1 LNRLAV
7 QSLAF
12 SHPQSTMEIKFIVD
26 NNLAKLAKWLRIMGY
41 DALLL
46 KEKDDIK
53 MIRFAL
59 NEDRVILTRD
69 TQLMKRRQVTSG
81 KLRAVLIKPDNPG
94 TQLQETA
101 RTLNLTYN
109 FRPFSVCLECNQ
121 PLVPRSKEEVQDLV
135 PPFVFQTHEE
145 YMECPSC
152 HRIYWQ
158 GTHWQAM
165 LNELKALMERNHESN
180 HH

>member
-1 LNRLAV
+1 MAV

-59 NEDRVILTRD
+59 NEDRVILTSD
-69 TQLMKRRQVTSG
+69 TQLMKRRLVTSG
-81 KLRAVLIKPDNPG
+81 KLKAVLIQEDDPKS
-94 TQLQETA
+94 QLQEAVTA
-101 RTLNLTYN
+101 LNLTYN

-121 PLVPRSKEEVQDLV
+121 LLVPRSKEKVQDLV

-145 YMECPSC
+145 YMECPLC

-165 LNELKALMERNHESN
+165 VDELKALMERSYESN